1 MPLFLNLLLL
11 KQESAYSS
19 LVDIM
24 TLTTLAEV
32 SYVLY
37 SVSGKSNRNRNRNRN
52 RKLKT
57 SKAQIKSQ
65 AHQGTSLLTSAATN
79 QRGVSKGRSRETQ
92 VQFPEY
98 QEGYLSGFTV

>member
-32 SYVLY
+32 SYDFVQCKWE
-37 SVSGKSNRNRNRNRN
+37 VEC
-52 RKLKT
+52 KT
-57 SKAQIKSQ
+57 VVCGHWKSQ
-65 AHQGTSLLTSAATN
+65 MN
-79 QRGVSKGRSRETQ
+79 GVIIA
-92 VQFPEY
+92 
-98 QEGYLSGFTV
+98 